1 MVFNNDGSIH
11 NSVHTEDSRLG
22 KVDNG
27 GTHKRTENSTVRDGE
42 STTSQFFRGDLVI
55 FTSGTQIEEG
65 LEKNYQTPNQNIVLA
80 YLFDVSETES
90 FAVSDDGDEE
100 TSGGGNGNR
109 DINVVSVDDFLTVLS
124 NDFYN

>member
-55 FTSGTQIEEG
+55 FTSGTQIKKG
-65 LEKNYQTPNQNIVLA
+65 LFNI
-80 YLFDVSETES
+80 SEVEL

-100 TSGGGNGNR
+100 TSGGGDGNR
-109 DINVVSVDDFLTVLS
+109 DINVVSVDNFLTILRNNFIFKLVQQVKI
-124 NDFYN
+124 